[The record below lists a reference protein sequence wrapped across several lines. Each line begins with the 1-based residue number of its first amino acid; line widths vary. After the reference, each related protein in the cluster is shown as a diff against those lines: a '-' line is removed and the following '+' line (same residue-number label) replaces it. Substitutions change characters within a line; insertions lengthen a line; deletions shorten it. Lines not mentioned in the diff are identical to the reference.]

1 MTDNSL
7 LDRKLATLPDR
18 CYSTSVGRSAI
29 ISVAVL
35 FYLTYHLYQFIFKV
49 LLRQAQAGMF
59 DNLSDKLDGVF
70 KRLKGH
76 GTLTEK
82 NISDGLREVRMALL
96 EADVHFKVVKKFIA
110 DIKERALGQE
120 VMKSLTPGQQ
130 VVKIVNEELTN
141 LMGGSS
147 EEISLK
153 GTHPVAIMMV
163 GLQGSG
169 KTTSSGKLAIHLRK
183 TGRKPYL
190 VPADVYRPAAIDQ
203 LQKLGEQIDVPVFA
217 SSTDMDPVDIC
228 QQARVA
234 AQKEGCDVVLLDTAG
249 RLHIDEELMGE
260 LQRIKAAVQPSD
272 ILLVADAMTGQ
283 DAVNMAKSF
292 DDALGIGGVVLTK
305 MDGDARGG
313 AALSIKSVTR
323 KPIKFIG
330 VGEKLNDLEVFH
342 PDRMASRILGM
353 GDMLT
358 MIEKAQ
364 EAVDA
369 KQAAALE
376 KKLRKN
382 QFTLEDF
389 RDQMTQ
395 VRKMGSLS
403 DIIGMIPGMGKL
415 KQMKNLEVDD
425 SQLVRI
431 EAIINSMTPQER
443 RHHSIINGSRRK
455 RIAKGSG
462 TKVQDVN
469 QLLKNYTQVM
479 KMMKKLNKG
488 GMRGLGR
495 GMMPF

>member
-1 MTDNSL
+1 
-7 LDRKLATLPDR
+7 
-18 CYSTSVGRSAI
+18 
-29 ISVAVL
+29 
-35 FYLTYHLYQFIFKV
+35 
-49 LLRQAQAGMF
+49 MF
-59 DNLSDKLDGVF
+59 DNLSDKLDGAF

-76 GTLTEK
+76 GTLSEK
-82 NISDGLREVRMALL
+82 NISDGMREVRMALL
-96 EADVHFKVVKKFIA
+96 EADVHFKVVKQFVA

-130 VVKIVNEELTN
+130 VVKIVNEELTR
-141 LMGGSS
+141 LMGGRS
-147 EEISLK
+147 EELNLE
-153 GTHPVAIMMV
+153 GTHPVSVMMV

-183 TGRKPYL
+183 LGRKPYL

-203 LQKLGEQIDVPVFA
+203 LQKLGGQIDVPVFA
-217 SSTDMDPVDIC
+217 SETTMDPVDIC
-228 QQARVA
+228 RQARVA

-260 LQRIKAAVQPSD
+260 LQRIKDVVQPSD

-283 DAVNMAKSF
+283 DAVNMAKAF
-292 DDALGIGGVVLTK
+292 EDALGIGGVILTK

-313 AALSIKSVTR
+313 AALSIKSVTQ
-323 KPIKFIG
+323 KPIKFVG

-364 EAVDA
+364 EAVDINE
-369 KQAAALE
+369 AAALE

-389 RDQMTQ
+389 RDQMAQ
-395 VRKMGSLS
+395 VRKMGSLT

-415 KQMKNLEVDD
+415 KQMKNMDVDD

-443 RHHSIINGSRRK
+443 RHHNIINGSRRK

-479 KMMKKLNKG
+479 KMMKKFNKG